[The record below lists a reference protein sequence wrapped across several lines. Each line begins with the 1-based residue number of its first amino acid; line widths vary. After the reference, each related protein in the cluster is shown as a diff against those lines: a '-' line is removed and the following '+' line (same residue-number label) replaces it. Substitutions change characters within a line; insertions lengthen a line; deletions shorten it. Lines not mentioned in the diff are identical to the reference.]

1 MVFKVTHLRDGE
13 IMAGTF
19 TADRRLWLTADR
31 SRVVEEGDPA
41 AATLFC
47 SVGRAISTADAERL
61 NISQGSDGKLSITK
75 KKKAPEDK
83 MKAAPEDKATKKKK
97 G

>member
-19 TADRRLWLTADR
+19 IADRRLWLTADR

-47 SVGRAISTADAERL
+47 SAGRAIATADAERL
-61 NISQGSDGKLSITK
+61 NISQGPSGKLSIK

-83 MKAAPEDKATKKKK
+83 MRAAPENKATKKKK